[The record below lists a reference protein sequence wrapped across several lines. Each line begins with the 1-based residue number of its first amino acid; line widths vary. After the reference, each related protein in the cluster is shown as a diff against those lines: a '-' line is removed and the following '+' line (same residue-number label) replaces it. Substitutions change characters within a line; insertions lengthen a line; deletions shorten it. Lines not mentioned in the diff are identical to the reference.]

1 MTSNHNIDKQVAL
14 LAERLSRFDEALNHY
29 PDLTQGLR
37 GKIQE
42 SEWLNASALRAAV
55 AEKAREGRELRVG
68 IIGRVKAGKSS
79 LLNALLFEGRD
90 ILPKAATPMTAS
102 LTVLAYGESPRAEV
116 DPFTPEDVAEMAR
129 LAVEYERELKTRVET
144 RLAQHQERLARA
156 GGRPIPQLNPDR
168 LEQTVRR
175 ELDQDPQLGAAK
187 DMHERILKAGG
198 LPAQWARGEAIQLG
212 ADSIEALR
220 LRLADY
226 VGANG
231 KFTPFTN
238 CLRLY
243 LPLPGLKDLEVV
255 DTPGI
260 NDPIPS
266 REKRTY
272 RELHRCDAV
281 FVVSPAGQFLNAQDL
296 DLMDRLGQKEGVREV
311 FLVAS
316 QVDSQL
322 FGSEQRQSGGQLPA
336 ALASLQQVLTQQ
348 ARQTLATQRGDNP
361 GVKQLLTGLQDR
373 LAVTS
378 SVAHALAVQPE
389 SEWDS
394 NTRHIRQMLGTG
406 YPSAFATPQLA
417 REHLPSL
424 AGMTRTQGF
433 LDLVRN
439 RKEAIQAASV
449 EVFVQDRGQ
458 VLSQSLAKALEVL
471 GHDRSAVEAASG
483 EVLEGQLKAMQAAR
497 TRGTKVINLAVQQVA
512 ADSAEAL
519 TVALAA
525 ATDAVL
531 GKARRAAEGARGT
544 EVEYYTVDS
553 DGVGAWFARK
563 LWGGGRETRTST
575 VQTIKAGTVRN
586 ALTNLHLDLQRSQTE
601 AVAAQRTRLRQAL
614 VRAVLGRLRE
624 AKVLADR
631 DIDGIALEQA
641 CLTAISELRSFD
653 DPRLPALPEELT
665 RSGTLTGYEADRFE
679 QAAQNYLLELQK
691 AANRSGQALSA
702 AYEDR
707 LKEVDVGAS
716 LFAHYEEQIQSLK
729 ARIKE
734 KTATLKHYD
743 ALLADLKELRHGA

>member
-42 SEWLNASALRAAV
+42 SEWLNADALRSAV

-129 LAVEYERELKTRVET
+129 LATEYDRELKTRVET

-156 GGRPIPQLNPDR
+156 GGRPIPPLDPDR

-187 DMHERILKAGG
+187 DMYERILEAGG
-198 LPAQWARGEAIQLG
+198 LPAKWARGEAIQLE

-243 LPLPGLKDLEVV
+243 LPLPGLKNLEVV

-296 DLMDRLGQKEGVREV
+296 DLMDRLSRKEGVREV

-322 FGSEQRQSGGQLPA
+322 FGSELRQSGGQLTV
-336 ALASLQQVLTQQ
+336 ALTSLQQALAQQ
-348 ARQTLATQRGDNP
+348 ARQTLAAQRGDNP

-373 LAVTS
+373 LVVTS
-378 SVAHALAVQPE
+378 SVAHALTVQPE
-389 SEWDS
+389 NEWDI
-394 NTRHIRQMLGTG
+394 NTRHIREMLLKG
-406 YPSAFATPQLA
+406 YPSAFATPQLT

-424 AGMTRTQGF
+424 AGMARTQGF
-433 LDLVRN
+433 LDNVRN

-458 VLSQSLAKALEVL
+458 VLAQSLAKAMEVL
-471 GHDRSAVEAASG
+471 GHDRSAVETASG
-483 EVLEGQLKAMQAAR
+483 ETLEGQLTAMHKAR
-497 TRGTKVINLAVQQVA
+497 TNGTQTVNVAVQQVA
-512 ADSAEAL
+512 ADSADAL
-519 TVALAA
+519 SIALAA
-525 ATDAVL
+525 ASGAVL
-531 GKARRAAEGARGT
+531 GKVRRATEGARGT
-544 EVEYYTVDS
+544 EVKSYTVDS
-553 DGVGAWFARK
+553 DGVGSWIART

-586 ALTNLHLDLQRSQTE
+586 ALTSLHLDLQRAQTE
-601 AVAAQRTRLRQAL
+601 VVAAERAKLRKGL
-614 VRAVLGRLRE
+614 VKAVLGRLRE

-653 DPRLPALPEELT
+653 DPQLPALPEELT

-679 QAAQNYLLELQK
+679 QAAQNYFLQLQK
-691 AANRSGQALSA
+691 AVSQSGEKLSA
-702 AYEDR
+702 AYEKR
-707 LKEVDVGAS
+707 LENVDVGAS
-716 LFAHYEEQIQSLK
+716 LFAHYDEQIQLLK
-729 ARIKE
+729 ARVKE
-734 KTATLKHYD
+734 KTATLKRYD

>member
-458 VLSQSLAKALEVL
+458 VLAQSLSKALEVL

-586 ALTNLHLDLQRSQTE
+586 ALTSLHLDLQRSQTE

>member
-1 MTSNHNIDKQVAL
+1 MTSSHNIDKQVAL

-42 SEWLNASALRAAV
+42 SEWLNADALRSAV

-129 LAVEYERELKTRVET
+129 LAAEYERELKTRIET
-144 RLAQHQERLARA
+144 RLAQHQERLDKAS
-156 GGRPIPQLNPDR
+156 GPPIPPLDPDR

-198 LPAQWARGEAIQLG
+198 LPAQWARGEAIQLE
-212 ADSIEALR
+212 AESIETLR

-348 ARQTLATQRGDNP
+348 AKQTLITQRGDNP
-361 GVKQLLTGLQDR
+361 GVKQLLTGLQNR

-394 NTRHIRQMLGTG
+394 NTRHIRQMLGKG

-449 EVFVQDRGQ
+449 EAFVQDRGQ
-458 VLSQSLAKALEVL
+458 VLAQSLAKALEVL
-471 GHDRSAVEAASG
+471 GHDRSAVETASG
-483 EVLEGQLKAMQAAR
+483 EALEGQLKAMHKAR
-497 TRGTKVINLAVQQVA
+497 INGTKVVNVAVQQVA
-512 ADSAEAL
+512 GDSADAL
-519 TVALAA
+519 TIALAA

-531 GKARRAAEGARGT
+531 GKVRRAAEGARGT
-544 EVEYYTVDS
+544 EVESYTVDS
-553 DGVGAWFARK
+553 AGFFAWLAR
-563 LWGGGRETRTST
+563 GISVGGRETRTHT
-575 VQTIKAGTVRN
+575 VQTIKAGIVRN
-586 ALTNLHLDLQRSQTE
+586 ALTSLHLDLQRAQTE
-601 AVAAQRTRLRQAL
+601 AVAAERTKLRKAL
-614 VRAVLGRLRE
+614 VKAVLGRLRD
-624 AKVLADR
+624 AQVLADR
-631 DIDGIALEQA
+631 DIDGIALEHA

-653 DPRLPALPEELT
+653 DPQLPALPEELT

-691 AANRSGQALSA
+691 ATNRSGQELSA

-734 KTATLKHYD
+734 KTSTLQRYD

>member
-586 ALTNLHLDLQRSQTE
+586 ALTSLHLDLQRSHTE